1 LHSQFLMAEN
11 RAKRNATPEEI
22 EKAAAEQR
30 EELIRD
36 DVVAESS
43 DQSFPASD
51 PPSWSPGK
59 PGGAAQD

>member
-1 LHSQFLMAEN
+1 MAEK
-11 RAKRNATPEEI
+11 RAKRNAAPEEI
-22 EKAAAEQR
+22 EKDAAEER
-30 EELIRD
+30 EKLIRD

-59 PGGAAQD
+59 PGGAAED

>member
-1 LHSQFLMAEN
+1 MAEN
-11 RAKRNATPEEI
+11 RAKRNAAPEQI
-22 EKAAAEQR
+22 EKDAAEER
-30 EELIRD
+30 EKVIRD

-43 DQSFPASD
+43 DLSFPASD